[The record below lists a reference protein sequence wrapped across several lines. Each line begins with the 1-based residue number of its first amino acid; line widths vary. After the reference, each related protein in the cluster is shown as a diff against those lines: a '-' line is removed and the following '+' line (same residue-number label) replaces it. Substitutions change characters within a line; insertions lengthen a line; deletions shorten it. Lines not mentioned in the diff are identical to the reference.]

1 MKGLRT
7 CTYRVS
13 DLQKAKQW
21 YSDAFGTKPYFDEP
35 YYVGFDIEGFEL
47 GLLPEIEARGPGLGG
62 ATAYWAADNLD
73 EEITRFEALGAR
85 LHSPKQDVGGG
96 ILLATML
103 DPFGNEIG
111 LIFNPNFTVIR
122 QQS

>member
-13 DLQKAKQW
+13 DLQKAKAW
-21 YSDAFGTKPYFDEP
+21 YSEAFGTQPYFDEA

-47 GLLPEIEARGPGLGG
+47 GLLPEIERQGPGVGG
-62 ATAYWAADNLD
+62 ATAYWGVDNLD
-73 EEITRFEALGAR
+73 AELSRFEGLGAR
-85 LHSPKQDVGGG
+85 LLAPKQDVGGG
-96 ILLATML
+96 VLLATML

-111 LIFNPNFTVIR
+111 LIYNPNFTIVR
-122 QQS
+122 TQA